1 MTALMIAGLISFLAG
16 LLGYIVFR
24 FWLRPI
30 GIYRK
35 RKSELAAAL
44 KSYAA
49 ALEASPNQ
57 GRPPKAALKELV
69 TARRQMNAML
79 DIYHQDLPVW
89 YRIRLQSVGAAPD
102 EAAKALMGLDKLQ
115 DREHIAQRLLTIRNH
130 LTI

>member
-24 FWLRPI
+24 FWLHPI
-30 GIYRK
+30 GTYLKRK
-35 RKSELAAAL
+35 RELAAAL

-49 ALEASPNQ
+49 ILEDSPNH
-57 GRPPKAALKELV
+57 GPPPKAALKELV

-79 DIYHQDLPVW
+79 DSYSQDLPAW

-102 EAAKALMGLDKLQ
+102 GAAKALMGLDKVQ
-115 DREHIAQRLLTIRNH
+115 DREQIAQRLLTIRNR
-130 LTI
+130 LNI